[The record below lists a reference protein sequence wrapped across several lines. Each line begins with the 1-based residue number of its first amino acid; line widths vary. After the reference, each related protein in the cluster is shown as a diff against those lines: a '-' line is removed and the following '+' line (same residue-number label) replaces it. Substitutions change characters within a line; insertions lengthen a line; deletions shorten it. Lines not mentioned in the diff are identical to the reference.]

1 MGCNEGS
8 HAHRLGPAWFDI
20 PPVPKEGVSGLPYQL
35 TQSVEG
41 RGEWWGLKA
50 VSSQTPEIES
60 DSITHDLYQI

>member
-1 MGCNEGS
+1 MGCDESS
-8 HAHRLGPAWFDI
+8 HAHRLGTAWFDI

-41 RGEWWGLKA
+41 LKA